1 MTAPVVFEI
10 QSLAD
15 LEHITD
21 SVGQAGPRTGRAKRT
36 KEQMEWFV
44 LSRFLE
50 KAIPDGIFKLPSRAP
65 QWQPRPGRT
74 RLRSHARWYER
85 RDSASGDHRGH

>member
-50 KAIPDGIFKLPSRAP
+50 KAIPDGIFKLPIAGTAMAAAP
-65 QWQPRPGRT
+65 GKNQTSFSCALVRT
-74 RLRSHARWYER
+74 T
-85 RDSASGDHRGH
+85 